1 MRNPG
6 TKLILFLAAVVIL
19 GLAMASFVFS
29 SPARHHSGSLAG
41 SVRFL
46 GYTNDASGARLA
58 RFGVTNSSAFA
69 VARAPK
75 CLICAPASGGVW
87 TPHSAIVLPAF
98 PRNKELGAGRSE
110 VIAIPPPPNQSPWR
124 VSFYLSNDAGPG
136 WVVKRPIN
144 VFLVRLGLRA
154 WYGVETHQVDSGPIE
169 DR

>member
-6 TKLILFLAAVVIL
+6 AKLIIFAAIVVVI
-19 GLAMASFVFS
+19 GAAIAWFVFS
-29 SPARHHSGSLAG
+29 TPPRHGSRSPDGT
-41 SVRFL
+41 VTFL

-58 RFGVTNSSAFA
+58 RFGVTNLSAFA

-75 CLICAPASGGVW
+75 YLICARASGGIW
-87 TPHSAIVLPAF
+87 TPHSAFLFPEF
-98 PRNKELGAGRSE
+98 PRKNKLGAGRSE

-124 VSFYLSNDAGPG
+124 VSFYLSNDAGPA

-144 VFLVRLGLRA
+144 AALVRLGLPP
-154 WYGVETHQVDSGPIE
+154 WYGVRTMQVDSGPIE